1 MCLHFC
7 TATKQKERREA
18 VLALQFLPHQSHK
31 ACMRLIPTLTRFRCI
46 IYRGPMAP
54 VFAVCA
60 ADYTYMLSTAKR
72 TLPATCISFL
82 NSIHP
87 FLLKVTIAIYIYSAK
102 TEHTHL
108 LFRILFLTFNN
119 TLYQWIKV
127 T

>member
-1 MCLHFC
+1 MH
-7 TATKQKERREA
+7 ATNTDPDQI
-18 VLALQFLPHQSHK
+18 QMYYIQ
-31 ACMRLIPTLTRFRCI
+31 
-46 IYRGPMAP
+46 GPMAP
-54 VFAVCA
+54 VFVVCA

-72 TLPATCISFL
+72 TSPAICISFL
-82 NSIHP
+82 NNIHP

-108 LFRILFLTFNN
+108 PLRILLSYFNN